1 MSVADLNR
9 PLVRR
14 AARAM
19 ALQTA
24 GAVTVVLGVVG
35 VTLFEVQAHTLHVDS
50 ENAVRTAAESADDV
64 DDPPMGVVLLAQGG
78 PAQEVELSP
87 GAPAEFRGTHPYDLP
102 LGLTERQIGGQR
114 YEVFTVDH
122 EDTRFT
128 AALDLRRRHEETDRL
143 FDSLLIAGLIG
154 ILGAAVVG
162 AVAGRWAIRPL
173 TTALGLQRQFVAD
186 ASHELRTP
194 LAIAHL
200 RAQMLRS
207 GAGDTGRELDQLVAD
222 TRALGEVV
230 EDLLLSAEL
239 GARAARGSSVD
250 VGALAR
256 EVVASFGQLAAQRS
270 VSVRAEIGD
279 EPAIVRGVPA
289 ALRRAIGGLV
299 DNALGHV
306 PPGGHVGVRVNR
318 RGTSV
323 VLEVVDD
330 GEGLDSASVAR
341 LLDRFARGTSDGEG
355 RRFGLG
361 LALVREVVVAH
372 DGTLTISGAPGVG
385 AEFAITLPAA
395 GPSTNDP
402 GP

>member
-1 MSVADLNR
+1 VTVADPNR

-24 GAVTVVLGVVG
+24 GAVTLVLAVVG
-35 VTLFEVQAHTLHVDS
+35 VTLFVVQAHTLHVDT
-50 ENAVRTAAESADDV
+50 EHEVRTAAVSADDV
-64 DDPPMGVVLLAQGG
+64 DDPPYGVVLLEQSG
-78 PAQEVELSP
+78 PSQQVVLSP
-87 GAPAEFRGTHPYDLP
+87 GAPAAFRSARPADLP
-102 LGLTERQIGGQR
+102 IGLTERQIGGQR
-114 YEVFTVDH
+114 YELYTIDRGGS
-122 EDTRFT
+122 RFT
-128 AALDLRRRHEETDRL
+128 AALDLRRRNQETDRM
-143 FDSLLIAGLIG
+143 FRSLLIAGLIG
-154 ILGAAVVG
+154 IIGAALVG
-162 AVAGRWAIRPL
+162 AVAGRWATRPF
-173 TTALGLQRQFVAD
+173 TAALGLQRRFVAD

-207 GAGDTGRELDQLVAD
+207 GAVDTAAELDQLVAD

-239 GARAARGSSVD
+239 GARAARGAAVD
-250 VGALAR
+250 LGALAN

-270 VSVRAEIGD
+270 VSIRAEVG
-279 EPAIVRGVPA
+279 PGPLLVRGVPA

-306 PPGGHVGVRVNR
+306 PSGGHVAVRVNR
-318 RGTSV
+318 RGSFV
-323 VLEVVDD
+323 EIDVVDD
-330 GEGLDSASVAR
+330 GEGLDPATVTR
-341 LLDRFARGTSDGEG
+341 LMDRFARGTTDGEG

-372 DGTLTISGAPGVG
+372 DGKLTVSGAPGVG
-385 AEFAITLPAA
+385 AEFAISLPAIA
-395 GPSTNDP
+395 E
-402 GP
+402 